1 MKRLPLQVLLV
12 WPAWVVALTAPA
24 LALSSYRYDA
34 ENHGYL
40 AETVNL
46 PLTLLWKHS
55 TELIE
60 DPVIAT
66 PCVGEDA
73 VYFCIQQKVFA
84 LDRKNGD
91 IKWERDTGT
100 KLFSTPVYHE
110 GRLYF
115 GAQDSHLWVLNAA
128 TGHPEWKFKLGGPID
143 CPPLIVGNMLY
154 VGCDDDSLHAI
165 DITRQGEIWA
175 FGTRGD
181 IKAAPAFSRGNIYFA
196 SRDEYLYCI
205 DANGNQRWRAKLS
218 TEDNFSAPVVS
229 GDRGLLFVASGHS
242 LHCFDAQ
249 TRNSRWKPFSAG
261 DLIVGSPALAPDRK
275 VYVGSK
281 DGAVYC
287 ISALNGQA
295 IWKYPPGANTSIEP
309 ILSSPT
315 VLDDEVLLVRTGPKL
330 LAALNRQTGELRWE
344 YRLETP
350 PEKEKKQKVGT
361 PGGMMMPGMMGGM
374 MGGEP
379 GMMMPE
385 EMEGMGAGGEMGMA
399 PGGEEGGRRGGRRG
413 GLDMGEG
420 GMPGGRVGGGE
431 EHEPAEFEESLRASL
446 MVAEGAAYVVGDCG
460 ALYAFDPIATDETPP
475 FVSEAVL
482 DITGKDKYRFLYG
495 LTILD
500 GDAPAN
506 RYADSLTVPGLPPIR
521 LTFDVMDE
529 GAGINPGSVELRLN
543 DKKLD
548 VIYDSVGSQVLYIL
562 DPERGPARPLPDGP
576 SNFVLRLRDW
586 HGNQAVGQVS
596 FTVDN
601 SLPPLE
607 HKQAGGMMMPGMGEG
622 MEGSMME
629 PGMMGPGMMGP
640 GMMGPGMMGPGM
652 MQP

>member
-1 MKRLPLQVLLV
+1 MKRLPIQMLLF
-12 WPAWVVALTAPA
+12 WPAALAVLAAPV
-24 LALSSYRYDA
+24 LALSSYRYNA
-34 ENHGYL
+34 ENTGYV
-40 AETVNL
+40 AESVDL

-55 TELIE
+55 TELTE
-60 DPVIAT
+60 DPIIAT

-91 IKWERDTGT
+91 IKWERDTGA
-100 KLFSTPVYHE
+100 KLYSTPVLHE

-115 GAQDSHLWVLNAA
+115 GAQDSHLWVVNAA
-128 TGHPEWKFKLGGPID
+128 TGQPEWKFRLGGPID

-154 VGCDDDSLHAI
+154 IGCDDDSLHAI
-165 DITRQGEIWA
+165 DIARQGEIWA

-229 GDRGLLFVASGHS
+229 GDRGLVFAASGHS
-242 LHCFDAQ
+242 LHCFDAA

-261 DLIVGSPALAPDRK
+261 DLIVGAPALAPDRK
-275 VYVGSK
+275 LYVGSK

-287 ISALNGQA
+287 ISAMDGRAL
-295 IWKYPPGANTSIEP
+295 WKYPPGAGTSIEP
-309 ILSSPT
+309 VLSSPT
-315 VLDDEVLLVRTGPKL
+315 VLDEDTLLVRTGPKL
-330 LAALNRQTGELRWE
+330 LAALNRQTGELKWE
-344 YRLETP
+344 YRLATP
-350 PEKEKKQKVGT
+350 PEKEKKPQA
-361 PGGMMMPGMMGGM
+361 GGAGGMMPGMMGEM
-374 MGGEP
+374 MGGE

-385 EMEGMGAGGEMGMA
+385 MGAMEEGSGMGMA
-399 PGGEEGGRRGGRRG
+399 PGGEGGLRGRRGAR

-420 GMPGGRVGGGE
+420 GMPGGRVGGGQE
-431 EHEPAEFEESLRASL
+431 REPAEFGESLRASL
-446 MVAEGAAYVVGDCG
+446 IVAAGAVYVVGDCG
-460 ALYAFDPIATDETPP
+460 ALYAFDPIAPDQSPP
-475 FVSEAVL
+475 FVSEVVL

-495 LTILD
+495 LTVL
-500 GDAPAN
+500 GADAPSN
-506 RYADSLTVPGLPPIR
+506 RYADALTVPGLPPIR

-529 GAGINPGSVELRLN
+529 GAGINPNSVELYMN

-548 VIYDSVGSQVLYIL
+548 AIYDSVGSQVLHIL
-562 DPERGPARPLPDGP
+562 DPERGPARPLPNGP
-576 SNFVLRLRDW
+576 NNFVLKLRDW
-586 HGNQAVGQVS
+586 HGNQGIAQVS

-607 HKQAGGMMMPGMGEG
+607 HKQARTMMGMPGMGAG

-629 PGMMGPGMMGP
+629 PGMMMPGMMMEP
-640 GMMGPGMMGPGM
+640 GMM